1 MGRRER
7 RELGR
12 KEEKEGKYTI
22 LRNILRSL
30 RGKEAE
36 GKQIVNTRTR
46 FSVTNSPLLKVLL
59 VATLFGFQER

>member
-1 MGRRER
+1 MQVGAEGGGMGRRER

-12 KEEKEGKYTI
+12 KEEKERKYTI

-36 GKQIVNTRTR
+36 GKK
-46 FSVTNSPLLKVLL
+46 NSKHQDTV
-59 VATLFGFQER
+59 